1 MAIKKVLIGDPTATP
16 PKHETIAAG
25 DRPGDLDGV
34 MLDTVPPQVVTVA
47 PAGAMFT
54 SVKVACD
61 SITDSGPTKP
71 YFVRVSPG
79 VYDEAPFSLPPYT
92 QILGTGWFH
101 TILRAADP
109 DSHFI
114 TLWRG
119 SVLRCV
125 CVYGPT
131 AVGQAAIHHDLS
143 SLEAPSVIEVAIGM
157 QSHYGILSDPSVSR
171 GTLLLST
178 LYSLNAGPGAV
189 TQQFLCCA
197 GFADVMAQAL
207 IVAGAANT
215 ILKGFVAEGANAKL
229 TAVNSMFEVAGATD
243 AMYVNNGATIQTIAC
258 VLTTGQNA
266 IRVGPDGASHVTSE
280 ALKIRNAVGIGFTKD
295 ILIESALAEV
305 HVDGM
310 MSLSRVDNTVGAVKF
325 SACGVNI
332 DVVAGTPVGGE
343 FVIGTSLLVGSGDYP
358 RHTFPPYAI
367 FDFPKAYFERR
378 VNSISGIIPG
388 YGNRT
393 TFNRLIMNPP
403 GDTTERGWGMQCG
416 SDVATGCNANF
427 GCGVAGHPDL
437 MGVEGTVNHNGNG
450 LVDMA
455 SGLMGYV
462 FTGGH
467 ASIGEAISSYAFQP
481 TAGGPDNVIDK
492 AYCFKARA
500 QSGSGTV
507 NKKFSF
513 VSEDGCGNGGIGYD
527 EPVAAW
533 AVKDGI
539 SAGRNEDPGTGVVH
553 AEAGFKT
560 RDGAV
565 TRAGVSGSFTTTD
578 GKTITI
584 VNGIVTSIV

>member
-1 MAIKKVLIGDPTATP
+1 
-16 PKHETIAAG
+16 
-25 DRPGDLDGV
+25 
-34 MLDTVPPQVVTVA
+34 
-47 PAGAMFT
+47 
-54 SVKVACD
+54 
-61 SITDSGPTKP
+61 
-71 YFVRVSPG
+71 
-79 VYDEAPFSLPPYT
+79 
-92 QILGTGWFH
+92 
-101 TILRAADP
+101 
-109 DSHFI
+109 
-114 TLWRG
+114 
-119 SVLRCV
+119 
-125 CVYGPT
+125 
-131 AVGQAAIHHDLS
+131 
-143 SLEAPSVIEVAIGM
+143 M
-157 QSHYGILSDPSVSR
+157 QE
-171 GTLLLST
+171 
-178 LYSLNAGPGAV
+178 
-189 TQQFLCCA
+189 FLHCE
-197 GFADVMAQAL
+197 GFADVTTQTL
-207 IVAGAANT
+207 IVAGAPNT
-215 ILKGFVAEGANAKL
+215 ISKGFVAEGANAKL
-229 TAVNSMFEVAGATD
+229 TVVNSMFEVAGTTD
-243 AMYVNNGATIQTIAC
+243 AMYVNDGAMFQAISC
-258 VLTTGQNA
+258 VLTTGLNA
-266 IRVGPDGASHVTSE
+266 VRVGPLGASKFTGS
-280 ALKIRNAVGIGFTKD
+280 AIKIRNSVGIGFTKD
-295 ILIESALAEV
+295 ILIESALAEF
-305 HVDGM
+305 HFEGM
-310 MSLSRVDNTVGAVKF
+310 LSLSRVDNTIGAVKF
-325 SACGVNI
+325 SASGTNV

-367 FDFPKAYFERR
+367 FDFPKAYFERV

-388 YGNRT
+388 NGNRT

-427 GCGVAGHPDL
+427 GCGFAGHPDL

-455 SGLMGYV
+455 SGFMGYV

-467 ASIGEAISSYAFQP
+467 ASIGEAISSYALQP

-513 VSEDGCGNGGIGYD
+513 VSEDGCGNGGIGYN
-527 EPVAAW
+527 EPDAAW